1 MSFFLKGVRFSLKQQ
16 IFVFGF
22 CFIVCFYNQAVSGNS
37 IDYNRD
43 IRPVLSRN
51 CFSCHGPDDGSRKAG
66 LRLDIREGIVA
77 ERKGNSVVVLGKRNE
92 SELYARLLVADK
104 DELMPPPD
112 SGHELTTEEIEL
124 IGKWIDGGVVYD
136 RHWAFVPP
144 VRPKI
149 PEVKDRD
156 WVRNAIDNFILSD
169 LEATG
174 HHPNK
179 MADRYTIIRRLSLDL
194 TGLPPSPAE
203 VEAFLNDKRL
213 NAYESL
219 VDDLLSRPAYGE
231 RWARLWLDLARFA
244 DSSGYGSDPLRV
256 IWKYRDWVIDA
267 FNKNMPYD
275 QFTVDQLAG
284 DLLTK
289 PSRDQLLATAFHRN
303 TKTNTEGGT
312 DDEEFRTEA
321 VRDRVDTTMQVWMG
335 LTMGCA
341 KCHTHKY
348 DPITQKEY
356 YQFYS
361 FFNQSKDADRGDD
374 SPRLPYPT
382 KEQSEKIDSIS
393 KEIKSL
399 ESKLNIH
406 TPELANGQQNWE
418 LKSLRDLAK
427 PKPKYSAW
435 EAVGPF
441 KADSFDA
448 AFSYSFEPESLAI
461 GLNVAPQGAAR
472 QSSTAYDGFAK
483 LAIDGNTSGVYADN
497 SVTHTQNPDDKSP
510 WWEVVLSKPTDV
522 SQVVLWNRAEASE
535 RLSAFRILGLDS
547 KREVLF
553 QEDFFPE
560 NKGNPQS
567 GEGFSIPFNAKREVS
582 IVRLELLPVKGRNEP
597 ILSLA
602 EVQVFS
608 RTANSG
614 ESNIEWLT
622 KSQWN
627 DAEVHD
633 LKLGSNE
640 TIYLRRK
647 LVAQIEGSQ
656 KISLGSGGGIKVW
669 LNGRE
674 VLAKKM
680 KRDAKP
686 DQEVVTVSLDKG
698 ENEIL
703 VKIVNKDDKSGFYFD
718 LKGAG
723 FPEDIL
729 PILLLAES
737 DRTSL
742 QRNKIEAHYRTFAKE
757 LDPLRKQ
764 IELKK
769 KDEKKLRD
777 SIVTTPYMQELP
789 KSKRRKTH
797 LLVKGNFLSKG
808 EQVQAGFPEAFH
820 KPNKGVPLNRL
831 GVAKWLL
838 QEDNP
843 LTARVAIN
851 RFWAQFFGRGLLDS
865 EEDFGT
871 QGNLPDHPELLDW
884 LAVEFQEKDWDMK
897 SLIKTIVMSATYS
910 QSAKVHGEL
919 AESDFRNIRLG
930 RGPRFRLEAEMVRDQ
945 ALALSG
951 LKSKKMYGP
960 SVYPPQPP
968 NLWQAAFNG
977 QRNWATS
984 SGEDRYRRGFYTF
997 LRRTVPYP
1005 SMATFDA
1012 PSREICAVRRIRTNT
1027 PLQSFV
1033 TMNDEAYV
1041 EFAQAM
1047 AYRIYKEGG
1056 VTAQDRIKYA
1066 LRLTLSR
1073 PPEVN
1078 RFSALSELYQ
1088 SELAYYS
1095 KETEAAKNLYGKI
1108 APLPIGANI
1117 SEMAAFTVL
1126 ANVLLNLDAILMKG

>member
-1 MSFFLKGVRFSLKQQ
+1 MSFFLKDVSFILKQLKL
-16 IFVFGF
+16 IFGF
-22 CFIVCFYNQAVSGNS
+22 CIIVCFCNQAAVGEA

-66 LRLDIREGIVA
+66 LRLDIRDAVVA
-77 ERKGNSVVVLGKRNE
+77 ERKGVPAVVPGKRNE

-104 DELMPPPD
+104 DEIMPPPD
-112 SGHELTTEEIEL
+112 SGHELTSEEIEL
-124 IGKWIDGGVVYD
+124 IGKWIDDGVAYD

-149 PEVKDRD
+149 PDVSDQD
-156 WVRNAIDNFILSD
+156 WVKNAIDYFILSK

-179 MADRYTIIRRLSLDL
+179 LADRYTIIRRLFLDL
-194 TGLPPSPAE
+194 NGLPPSPAE
-203 VEAFLNDKRL
+203 VERFLNDKRS

-219 VDDLLSRPAYGE
+219 VDDLLSRPAFGE
-231 RWARLWLDLARFA
+231 RWARVWLDLARFA
-244 DSSGYGSDPLRV
+244 DSAGYGSDPLRV
-256 IWKYRDWVIDA
+256 IWKYRDWVINA
-267 FNKNMPYD
+267 FNQNMPYD
-275 QFTVDQLAG
+275 QFTVNQLAG
-284 DLLTK
+284 DLLVK

-361 FFNQSKDADRGDD
+361 FFNQSQDADRGDD
-374 SPRLPYPT
+374 SPRLPYPS
-382 KEQSEKIDSIS
+382 KEQTEKLEVIS

-399 ESKLNIH
+399 ESMLNVH

-427 PKPKYSAW
+427 PKPKKSVW
-435 EAVGPF
+435 ESIGPF
-441 KADSFDA
+441 KSDSFDS
-448 AFSYSFEPESLAI
+448 AFSYSFKPESLAI
-461 GLNVAPQGAAR
+461 GLNVAPQGVAR

-483 LAIDGNTSGVYADN
+483 LAIDGNTSGVYANN

-510 WWEVVLSKPTDV
+510 WWEVILLKPTDV
-522 SQVVLWNRAEASE
+522 SQVVLWNRAEASD
-535 RLSAFRILGLDS
+535 RLSAFRVLGLDS

-553 QEDFFPE
+553 QKDFFSDK
-560 NKGNPQS
+560 KGNPKAD
-567 GEGFSIPFNAKREVS
+567 EGFSIPFKTEREVS
-582 IVRLELLPVKGRNEP
+582 IVRVELLSTKDRNEP

-608 RTANSG
+608 RSANSG
-614 ESNIEWLT
+614 ETDFKWTN
-622 KSQWN
+622 KPHWN

-633 LKLGSNE
+633 LNLGANE

-647 LVAQIEGSQ
+647 LTPQIEGSQ
-656 KISLGSGGGIKVW
+656 KISLGSGDGLKLW

-674 VLAKKM
+674 VLSKKI
-680 KRDAKP
+680 KRDAQP

-703 VKIVNKDDKSGFYFD
+703 IKIANDDNKSGFYFS
-718 LKGAG
+718 LKEAD

-729 PILLLAES
+729 PILLVAES
-737 DRTSL
+737 ERTSF
-742 QRNKIEAHYRTFAKE
+742 QREKIESHYRTFAKE
-757 LDPLRKQ
+757 LDPLREQ

-769 KDEKKLRD
+769 KDEKKFRD

-789 KSKRRKTH
+789 KDKRRKTYIM
-797 LLVKGNFLSKG
+797 VKGNFLSKG
-808 EQVQAGFPEAFH
+808 EQVQSGFPEAFH
-820 KPNKGVPLNRL
+820 KPKKGAPFNRL

-843 LTARVAIN
+843 LTARVAVN

-871 QGNLPDHPELLDW
+871 QGNIPDHPELLDW
-884 LAVEFQEKDWDMK
+884 LAVDFQTNGWDMK
-897 SLIKTIVMSATYS
+897 NLIKTIVMSATYA
-910 QSAKVHGEL
+910 QSPKVQGKL

-951 LKSKKMYGP
+951 LKSEKMYGP

-1047 AYRIYKEGG
+1047 AYRIFNEGG
-1056 VTAQDRIKYA
+1056 ATVRDRIKYA
-1066 LRLTLSR
+1066 LRLTLAK
-1073 PPEVN
+1073 PPEEK
-1078 RFSALSELYQ
+1078 RLSALMELYE
-1088 SELAYYS
+1088 SELAYYG
-1095 KETEAAKNLYGKI
+1095 KRTEAAKNLYGKI
-1108 APLPIGANI
+1108 APIPNGADF
-1117 SEMAAFTVL
+1117 SQMAAYTVL